1 MVAKGKAAGG
11 SSSDLLAKGKAAA
24 SSGSDALQP
33 GANHADFLAQKG
45 GLGPSDV
52 AKTVSKDGP
61 AVLQSPGDG
70 QLLVLPNEGAGAVDS
85 AKLQGLMVDA
95 QMQGKPVDSAIT
107 TALEGEGYSVYK
119 RSWGD
124 WTSPFVEAG
133 TKASTT
139 A

>member
-1 MVAKGKAAGG
+1 MYKRQLLSQAK
-11 SSSDLLAKGKAAA
+11 AA
-24 SSGSDALQP
+24 SSGGPDALKA
-33 GANHADFLAQKG
+33 GDNHADFLAQRG
-45 GLGPSDV
+45 GLGASDV

-70 QLLVLPNEGAGAVDS
+70 QLLVLPNDGVAPVDS

-107 TALEGEGYSVYK
+107 SALEGEGYSVYK

-124 WTSPFVEAG
+124 WTGPFVEAG
-133 TKASTT
+133 KDAATT
-139 A
+139 V